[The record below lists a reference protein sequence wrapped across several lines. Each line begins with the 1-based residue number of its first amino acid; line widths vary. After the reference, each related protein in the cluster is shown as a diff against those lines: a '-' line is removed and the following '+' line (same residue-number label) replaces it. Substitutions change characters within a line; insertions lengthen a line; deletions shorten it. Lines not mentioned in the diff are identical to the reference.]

1 MWALAILREQVKKV
15 GIPGYLIP
23 SIQFRVRLML
33 NIIRILIA
41 SLIFVG
47 QTSFLF
53 ADRIKDLT
61 SLAGIRSNQLVGY
74 GVVVGLAGT
83 GDGNTGITLQSV
95 QSLVS
100 RFGVTSDID
109 GFNGDNA
116 AAVMLTADLPPFT
129 KPGQAID
136 VTVSTVGGAAS
147 LKGGTLL
154 MSPLLGADGET
165 YAIAQGNIVVGGLG
179 VEGGDNSSLTVN
191 IPTVGRIPR
200 GASVE
205 RLVPTE
211 FLSTDFVIL
220 NLHRGDFSTANNIA
234 NAVNDTLGPGTAI
247 PLDTNSIRVR
257 APADPTQKVSFVS
270 ILENIDVERGT
281 PPAKIIVNSRTG
293 TLVISGNVKVTPAA
307 VSHGTLSVKVS
318 EDVNIE
324 GGDATAIGDGA
335 QANAAAAAAVP
346 DTEIVVEE
354 DLAKAF
360 LFDSGVS
367 LSDLVDAIN
376 AVGATPSDLVAIL
389 EALREAGALNAELI
403 VI

>member
-1 MWALAILREQVKKV
+1 MSQFLKILF
-15 GIPGYLIP
+15 L
-23 SIQFRVRLML
+23 SIF
-33 NIIRILIA
+33 
-41 SLIFVG
+41 
-47 QTSFLF
+47 TFLCQANLVS
-53 ADRIKDLT
+53 ADRIEDLT

-74 GVVVGLAGT
+74 GVVVGLAGS
-83 GDGNTGITLQSV
+83 GDGNTGITLQSM

-100 RFGVTSDID
+100 RFGITSGLD

-116 AAVMLTADLPPFT
+116 AAVMITADLPPFT
-129 KPGQAID
+129 KPGQSID
-136 VTVSTVGGAAS
+136 VTVSTVGGATS

-165 YAIAQGNIVVGGLG
+165 YAIAQGNVVVGGLG

-220 NLHRGDFSTANNIA
+220 NLHKGDFSTANNIA
-234 NAVNDTLGPGTAI
+234 NAVDSVFGPGSAI

-257 APADPTQKVSFVS
+257 APEDPTQKVAFVS
-270 ILENIDVERGT
+270 VLENIEVQRSE
-281 PPAKIIVNSRTG
+281 PAAKIIVNSRTG

-318 EDVNIE
+318 EDVEIE

-335 QANAAAAAAVP
+335 QANAEATAVP
-346 DTEIVVEE
+346 QTEIEVKE

-360 LFDSGVS
+360 LFDAGVS

>member
-1 MWALAILREQVKKV
+1 MSQFLKISFL
-15 GIPGYLIP
+15 
-23 SIQFRVRLML
+23 SIFTFLCQ
-33 NIIRILIA
+33 A
-41 SLIFVG
+41 SLV
-47 QTSFLF
+47 S

-74 GVVVGLAGT
+74 GVVVGLAGS
-83 GDGNTGITLQSV
+83 GDGNTGITLQSM

-100 RFGVTSDID
+100 RFGITAGLD

-116 AAVMLTADLPPFT
+116 AAVMITADLPPFT
-129 KPGQAID
+129 KPGQSID
-136 VTVSTVGGAAS
+136 VTVSTVGGATS

-165 YAIAQGNIVVGGLG
+165 YAIAQGNVVVGGLG

-220 NLHRGDFSTANNIA
+220 NLHKGDFSTANNIA
-234 NAVNDTLGPGTAI
+234 NAVDSVFGSGSAI

-257 APADPTQKVSFVS
+257 APEDPTQKVAFVS
-270 ILENIDVERGT
+270 VLENIEVQRSE
-281 PPAKIIVNSRTG
+281 PAAKIIVNSRTG
-293 TLVISGNVKVTPAA
+293 TLVISGNVRVTPAA

-318 EDVNIE
+318 EDMEIE

-335 QANAAAAAAVP
+335 QANAEATAVP
-346 DTEIVVEE
+346 QTEIEVKE

-360 LFDSGVS
+360 LFDAGVS

>member
-1 MWALAILREQVKKV
+1 MSQFLKILF
-15 GIPGYLIP
+15 L
-23 SIQFRVRLML
+23 SIFTFLCQ
-33 NIIRILIA
+33 A
-41 SLIFVG
+41 SLV
-47 QTSFLF
+47 S

-74 GVVVGLAGT
+74 GVVVGLAGS
-83 GDGNTGITLQSV
+83 GDGNTGITLQSM

-100 RFGVTSDID
+100 RFGITSGLD

-116 AAVMLTADLPPFT
+116 AAVMITADLPPFT
-129 KPGQAID
+129 KPGQSID
-136 VTVSTVGGAAS
+136 VTVSTVGGATS

-165 YAIAQGNIVVGGLG
+165 YAIAQGNVVVGGLG

-220 NLHRGDFSTANNIA
+220 NLHKGDFSTANNIA
-234 NAVNDTLGPGTAI
+234 NAVDSVFGPGSAI

-257 APADPTQKVSFVS
+257 APEDPTQKVAFVS
-270 ILENIDVERGT
+270 VLENIEVQRSE
-281 PPAKIIVNSRTG
+281 PAAKIIVNSRTG
-293 TLVISGNVKVTPAA
+293 TLVISGNVRVTPAA

-318 EDVNIE
+318 EDMEIE

-335 QANAAAAAAVP
+335 QANAEATAVP
-346 DTEIVVEE
+346 QTEIEVKE

-360 LFDSGVS
+360 LFDAGVS

>member
-1 MWALAILREQVKKV
+1 MSQFLKILFLSIFTFLCQV
-15 GIPGYLIP
+15 
-23 SIQFRVRLML
+23 
-33 NIIRILIA
+33 
-41 SLIFVG
+41 SLV
-47 QTSFLF
+47 S

-74 GVVVGLAGT
+74 GVVVGLAGS
-83 GDGNTGITLQSV
+83 GDGNTGITLQSM

-100 RFGVTSDID
+100 RFGITSGLD

-116 AAVMLTADLPPFT
+116 AAVMITADLPPFT
-129 KPGQAID
+129 KPGQSID
-136 VTVSTVGGAAS
+136 VTVSTVGGATS

-165 YAIAQGNIVVGGLG
+165 YAIAQGNVVVGGLG

-220 NLHRGDFSTANNIA
+220 NLHKGDFSTANNIA
-234 NAVNDTLGPGTAI
+234 NAVDSVFGSGSAI

-257 APADPTQKVSFVS
+257 APEDPTQKVAFVS
-270 ILENIDVERGT
+270 VLENIEVQRSE
-281 PPAKIIVNSRTG
+281 PAAKIIVNSRTG
-293 TLVISGNVKVTPAA
+293 TLVISGNVRVTPAA

-318 EDVNIE
+318 EDMEIE

-335 QANAAAAAAVP
+335 QANAEATAVP
-346 DTEIVVEE
+346 QTEIEVKE

-360 LFDSGVS
+360 LFDAGVS

>member
-1 MWALAILREQVKKV
+1 MLFLRLISIVLLAVI
-15 GIPGYLIP
+15 GSSAY
-23 SIQFRVRLML
+23 
-33 NIIRILIA
+33 
-41 SLIFVG
+41 
-47 QTSFLF
+47 

-61 SLAGIRSNQLVGY
+61 SLAGVRSNQLVGY

-83 GDGNTGITLQSV
+83 GDGNTGITLQSM

-100 RFGVTSDID
+100 RFGVTADLG

-116 AAVMLTADLPPFT
+116 AAVMITADLPPFT
-129 KPGQAID
+129 KPGQTID

-165 YAIAQGNIVVGGLG
+165 YAIAQGNVVVGGLG
-179 VEGGDNSSLTVN
+179 VEGADNSSLTVN
-191 IPTVGRIPR
+191 IPTVGRIPK

-211 FLSTDFVIL
+211 FLDADFVIL
-220 NLHRGDFSTANNIA
+220 NLHRGDFTTANNITTA
-234 NAVNDTLGPGTAI
+234 INETFGEGTAI
-247 PLDTNSIRVR
+247 SLDTNSIRVV
-257 APADPTQKVSFVS
+257 APQDPTLKVGFVS
-270 ILENIDVERGT
+270 VLENLEVVRSE

-307 VSHGTLSVKVS
+307 VSHGTLSVKVN
-318 EDVNIE
+318 EDVNVD
-324 GGDATAIGDGA
+324 GGDAVAIGDGA
-335 QANAAAAAAVP
+335 QANAEAQAVP
-346 DTEIVVEE
+346 DTQITVEE
-354 DLAKAF
+354 ETAKAF
-360 LFDSGVS
+360 LFDAGVS
-367 LSDLVDAIN
+367 LNELVDAIN

>member
-1 MWALAILREQVKKV
+1 LRLAKMWLLRV
-15 GIPGYLIP
+15 
-23 SIQFRVRLML
+23 
-33 NIIRILIA
+33 
-41 SLIFVG
+41 SLFF
-47 QTSFLF
+47 FLVNLTTIVS

-61 SLAGIRSNQLVGY
+61 SLAGVRSNQLVGY

-83 GDGNTGITLQSV
+83 GDGNTGITLQSM

-100 RFGVTSDID
+100 RFGVTADLG

-116 AAVMLTADLPPFT
+116 AAVMITADLPPFT
-129 KPGQAID
+129 KPGQTID

-165 YAIAQGNIVVGGLG
+165 YAIAQGNVIVGGLG
-179 VEGGDNSSLTVN
+179 VEGADNSSLTVN
-191 IPTVGRIPR
+191 IPTVGRIPK

-211 FLSTDFVIL
+211 FLNADFVIL
-220 NLHRGDFSTANNIA
+220 NLHQGDFTTANNMTTAI
-234 NAVNDTLGPGTAI
+234 NETFGEGTAI
-247 PLDTNSIRVR
+247 SLDTNSIRVV
-257 APADPTQKVSFVS
+257 APQDPTLKVGFVS
-270 ILENIDVERGT
+270 VLENIEVVRSE

-307 VSHGTLSVKVS
+307 VSHGTLSVKVN
-318 EDVNIE
+318 EDVNVQ
-324 GGDATAIGDGA
+324 GGDAVAIGDGA
-335 QANAAAAAAVP
+335 QANAGAEAVP
-346 DTEIVVEE
+346 DTEIIVEE
-354 DLAKAF
+354 QTAKAF
-360 LFDSGVS
+360 LFDAGVS
-367 LSDLVDAIN
+367 LNELVDAIN

>member
-1 MWALAILREQVKKV
+1 MVHPHDGNHLTDLRLAKMWLLRV
-15 GIPGYLIP
+15 
-23 SIQFRVRLML
+23 
-33 NIIRILIA
+33 
-41 SLIFVG
+41 SLFF
-47 QTSFLF
+47 FLVNLTTIVS

-61 SLAGIRSNQLVGY
+61 SLAGVRSNQLVGY

-83 GDGNTGITLQSV
+83 GDGNTGITLQSM

-100 RFGVTSDID
+100 RFGVTADLG

-116 AAVMLTADLPPFT
+116 AAVMITADLPPFT
-129 KPGQAID
+129 KPGQTID

-165 YAIAQGNIVVGGLG
+165 YAIAQGNVIVGGLG
-179 VEGGDNSSLTVN
+179 VEGADNSSLTVN
-191 IPTVGRIPR
+191 IPTVGRIPK

-211 FLSTDFVIL
+211 FLNADFVIL
-220 NLHRGDFSTANNIA
+220 NLHQGDFTTANNITTA
-234 NAVNDTLGPGTAI
+234 INETFGEGTAI
-247 PLDTNSIRVR
+247 SLDTNSIRVV
-257 APADPTQKVSFVS
+257 APQDPTLKVGFVS
-270 ILENIDVERGT
+270 VLENIEVVRSE

-307 VSHGTLSVKVS
+307 VSHGTLSVKVN
-318 EDVNIE
+318 EDVNVQ
-324 GGDATAIGDGA
+324 GGDAVAIGDGA
-335 QANAAAAAAVP
+335 QANAGAEAVP
-346 DTEIVVEE
+346 DTEIIVEE
-354 DLAKAF
+354 QTAKAF
-360 LFDSGVS
+360 LFDAGVS
-367 LSDLVDAIN
+367 LNELVDAIN

>member
-1 MWALAILREQVKKV
+1 MSQILR
-15 GIPGYLIP
+15 ILFL
-23 SIQFRVRLML
+23 SIFT
-33 NIIRILIA
+33 
-41 SLIFVG
+41 FVC
-47 QTSFLF
+47 QANLVS

-74 GVVVGLAGT
+74 GVVVGLAGS
-83 GDGNTGITLQSV
+83 GDGNTGITLQSM

-100 RFGVTSDID
+100 RFGITSGLD

-116 AAVMLTADLPPFT
+116 AAVMITADLPPFT
-129 KPGQAID
+129 KPGQSID
-136 VTVSTVGGAAS
+136 VTVSTVGGATS

-165 YAIAQGNIVVGGLG
+165 YAIAQGNVVVGGLG

-220 NLHRGDFSTANNIA
+220 NLHKGDFSTANNIA
-234 NAVNDTLGPGTAI
+234 NAVDSVFGPGSAI

-257 APADPTQKVSFVS
+257 APEDPTQKVAFVS
-270 ILENIDVERGT
+270 VLENIEVQRSE
-281 PPAKIIVNSRTG
+281 PAAKIIVNSRTG
-293 TLVISGNVKVTPAA
+293 TLVISGNVRVTPAA

-318 EDVNIE
+318 EDMEIE

-335 QANAAAAAAVP
+335 QANAEATAVP
-346 DTEIVVEE
+346 QTEIEVKE

-360 LFDSGVS
+360 LFDAGVS

>member
-1 MWALAILREQVKKV
+1 MMNHFFKTLL
-15 GIPGYLIP
+15 LT
-23 SIQFRVRLML
+23 
-33 NIIRILIA
+33 
-41 SLIFVG
+41 IFTFVC
-47 QTSFLF
+47 QANLVS

-74 GVVVGLAGT
+74 GVVVGLAGS
-83 GDGNTGITLQSV
+83 GDGNTGITLQSM

-100 RFGVTSDID
+100 RFGITSGLD

-116 AAVMLTADLPPFT
+116 AAVMITADLPPFT
-129 KPGQAID
+129 KPGQSID
-136 VTVSTVGGAAS
+136 VTVSTVGGATS

-165 YAIAQGNIVVGGLG
+165 YAIAQGNVVVGGLG

-220 NLHRGDFSTANNIA
+220 NLHKGDFSTANNIA
-234 NAVNDTLGPGTAI
+234 NAVDSVFGPGSAI

-257 APADPTQKVSFVS
+257 APEDPTQKVAFVS
-270 ILENIDVERGT
+270 VLENIEVQRSE
-281 PPAKIIVNSRTG
+281 PAAKIIVNSRTG

-318 EDVNIE
+318 EDVEIE

-335 QANAAAAAAVP
+335 QANAEATAVP
-346 DTEIVVEE
+346 QTEIEVKE

-360 LFDSGVS
+360 LFDAGVS

>member
-1 MWALAILREQVKKV
+1 MSQFFKILF
-15 GIPGYLIP
+15 L
-23 SIQFRVRLML
+23 SIFT
-33 NIIRILIA
+33 
-41 SLIFVG
+41 FVC
-47 QTSFLF
+47 QANLVS

-74 GVVVGLAGT
+74 GVVVGLAGS
-83 GDGNTGITLQSV
+83 GDGNTGITLQSM

-100 RFGVTSDID
+100 RFGITSGLD

-116 AAVMLTADLPPFT
+116 AAVMITADLPPFT
-129 KPGQAID
+129 KPGQSID
-136 VTVSTVGGAAS
+136 VTVSTVGGATS

-165 YAIAQGNIVVGGLG
+165 YAIAQGNVVVGGLG

-220 NLHRGDFSTANNIA
+220 NLHKGDFSTANNIA
-234 NAVNDTLGPGTAI
+234 NAVDSVFGPGSAI

-257 APADPTQKVSFVS
+257 APEDPTQKVAFVS
-270 ILENIDVERGT
+270 VLENIEVQRSE
-281 PPAKIIVNSRTG
+281 PAAKIIVNSRTG
-293 TLVISGNVKVTPAA
+293 TLVISGNVRVTPAA

-318 EDVNIE
+318 EDMEIE

-335 QANAAAAAAVP
+335 QANAEATAVP
-346 DTEIVVEE
+346 QTEIEVKE

-360 LFDSGVS
+360 LFDAGVS